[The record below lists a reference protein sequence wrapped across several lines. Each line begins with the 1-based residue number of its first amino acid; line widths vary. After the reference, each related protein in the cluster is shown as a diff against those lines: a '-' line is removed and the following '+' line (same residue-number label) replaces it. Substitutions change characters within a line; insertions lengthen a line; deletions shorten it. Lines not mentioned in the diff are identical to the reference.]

1 MTLYVSKQT
10 VNNTE
15 LKSAVV
21 RFRSAE
27 LLIVARSPSG
37 LRLLI
42 LYYFPVR
49 G

>member
-1 MTLYVSKQT
+1 MTLYVPKQT

-27 LLIVARSPSG
+27 LLIVARSPG